1 MKNRVAIT
9 GMGVVSP
16 IGSSIADFAKALRNG
31 DSGISYLQ
39 ELAEKNFVCR
49 VAGISKPIQHNDLI
63 DKFLPEYG
71 DKSIRYALSACI
83 DAWQDA
89 GFEIPD
95 MLSNA
100 TDDRLAV
107 VVGSTC
113 AGYDY
118 FARMKS
124 LIDDGRTKRLGSW
137 FVVNTM
143 HSGPAAFISSLLS
156 ASCRTESVSSACAS
170 GTEAIAR
177 AYDLVSNGI
186 ADVVVTGGCDPD
198 SPYVWAGF
206 DAMRLLCRNGNDNPQ
221 SASRPLSDNASG
233 FVPSAGAGIL
243 VVENMEHAKSRGAKI
258 YAEIVGACV
267 NSGGQRNGGSMT
279 SPNSQ
284 KAVECIQNAVKMAEI
299 SPEKISY
306 INGHLT
312 GTMAD
317 QLEVANWCRALNLK
331 NDFPYINSTKS
342 LIGHALGAAGAI
354 ETIATVLQMHQGFV
368 HVSKNCM
375 PLHPEIANIYDSA
388 KIPQKT
394 IENVSIEYAA
404 KASFGFGDVNACLVL
419 KCCK

>member
-1 MKNRVAIT
+1 MKNSVAIT

-16 IGSSIADFAKALRNG
+16 IGSSIADFAKAVRNG

-39 ELAEKNFVCR
+39 ELEEKNFVCR
-49 VAGISKPIQHNDLI
+49 VAGIPKPIQHNDLI

-71 DKSIRYALSACI
+71 DKAIRYALSACI

-100 TDDRLAV
+100 TDDRLSV

-124 LIDDGRTKRLGSW
+124 LIDEGRTKRLGSW

-143 HSGPAAFISSLLS
+143 HSGPAAFISGLLS
-156 ASCRTESVSSACAS
+156 ASRMTESVSSACAS

-177 AYDLVSNGI
+177 AYDLVSNGV

-221 SASRPLSDNASG
+221 SASRPMCEKASG

-243 VVENMEHAKSRGAKI
+243 VIENMEHARSRGSKI

-284 KAVECIQNAVKMAEI
+284 KAVECIRNAVKMAEI
-299 SPEKISY
+299 NPAEISY

-317 QLEVANWCRALNLK
+317 PLEVANWCRVLNLK

-375 PLHPEIANIYDSA
+375 PLHPEIAKIYDSA
-388 KIPQKT
+388 KIPQQT
-394 IENVSIEYAA
+394 IENVSIEYSA

-419 KCCK
+419 KKYR

>member
-16 IGSSIADFAKALRNG
+16 IGSTVADFAKSLRIG
-31 DSGISYLQ
+31 DSGISYSQ
-39 ELAEKNFVCR
+39 ELEAKNFVCK
-49 VAGISKPIQHNDLI
+49 VAGIPQPIRYNDLI
-63 DKFLPEYG
+63 DKFLPEFG
-71 DKSIRYALSACI
+71 DKSIRYALSAAI

-89 GFEIPD
+89 GFVLPD
-95 MLSNA
+95 LLANA
-100 TDDRLAV
+100 TNDKLAV

-124 LIDDGRTKRLGSW
+124 LVDEGRTKKLGSW

-143 HSGPAAFISSLLS
+143 HSGPAAFLSSLLS
-156 ASCRTESVSSACAS
+156 ASCMTESVSSACAS

-186 ADVVVTGGCDPD
+186 ADVVVAGGCDPD

-206 DAMRLLCRNGNDNPQ
+206 DAMRLLCRNGNDSPQ
-221 SASRPLSDNASG
+221 SASRPLSEKASG

-243 VVENMEHAKSRGAKI
+243 VVENMDHAQSRGSKI

-267 NSGGQRNGGSMT
+267 NSGGQRHGGSMT
-279 SPNSQ
+279 APNSQ
-284 KAVECIQNAVKMAEI
+284 KVVECIQNAVKMAGI
-299 SPEKISY
+299 NPTDVSY

-317 QLEVANWCRALNLK
+317 PLEVANWCRALNLK
-331 NDFPYINSTKS
+331 DDFPYINSTKS

-375 PLHPEIANIYDSA
+375 PLHAEIANIYDSA
-388 KIPQKT
+388 KIPQQT
-394 IENVSIEYAA
+394 VDNVRIEYAT

-419 KCCK
+419 KKV

>member
-9 GMGVVSP
+9 GIGVVSP
-16 IGSSIADFAKALRNG
+16 IGSTLPDFLAALREG
-31 DSGISYLQ
+31 ESSISYSK
-39 ELAEKNFVCR
+39 ELEDKNFVCR
-49 VAGISKPIQHNDLI
+49 VAGIPKPVVHNMGTI
-63 DKFLPEYG
+63 SRIVPEFG
-71 DKSIRYALSACI
+71 DKSIIYALSAGI
-83 DAWQDA
+83 DAWKDA
-89 GFEIPD
+89 GFELPD
-95 MLSNA
+95 MQSSSSC
-100 TDDRLAV
+100 DVSV

-118 FARMKS
+118 FARMKA
-124 LIDDGRTKRLGSW
+124 LIDEGRTKKLGSW

-143 HSGPAAFISSLLS
+143 HSGPAAFLSSLLS
-156 ASCRTESVSSACAS
+156 ASCRAESLSSACAS

-177 AYDLVSNGI
+177 AYELVANGV

-221 SASRPLSDNASG
+221 SASRPLSKKASG

-243 VVENMEHAKSRGAKI
+243 VVENMEHAQSRGAKI

-284 KAVECIQNAVKMAEI
+284 KAVECIQNAVKMTEI
-299 SPEKISY
+299 SPTEISY

-317 QLEVANWCRALNLK
+317 PLEVTNWSRALNLK
-331 NDFPYINSTKS
+331 KVFPYINSTKS

-368 HVSKNCM
+368 HVSQNCM
-375 PLHPEIANIYDSA
+375 PLHAEIAKIYDSA
-388 KIPQKT
+388 KIPQQT

-419 KCCK
+419 KKYR

>member
-1 MKNRVAIT
+1 
-9 GMGVVSP
+9 MGVVSP
-16 IGSSIADFAKALRNG
+16 IGSSIDDFAKALRNG
-31 DSGISYLQ
+31 DSGISNSQ
-39 ELAEKNFVCR
+39 ELEEKNFVCR
-49 VAGISKPIQHNDLI
+49 VAGIPKPIRHNDLI
-63 DKFLPEYG
+63 DKILPEYG
-71 DKSIRYALSACI
+71 DKSIRYALSAAI

-89 GFEIPD
+89 GFVISD
-95 MLSNA
+95 LLANA
-100 TDDRLAV
+100 SDDRLAV

-118 FARMKS
+118 FARMKA
-124 LIDDGRTKRLGSW
+124 LIDEGRTKKLGSW

-143 HSGPAAFISSLLS
+143 HSGPAAFLSSLLS

-177 AYDLVSNGI
+177 AYDMVSNGV

-206 DAMRLLCRNGNDNPQ
+206 DAMRLLCRNGNDSPQ
-221 SASRPLSDNASG
+221 EASRPMGKLANG
-233 FVPSAGAGIL
+233 FVPSAGAGML
-243 VVENMEHAKSRGAKI
+243 VVENMGHAKARGAKI

-299 SPEKISY
+299 SPTEISY

-317 QLEVANWCRALNLK
+317 PLEVANWCRALNLK
-331 NDFPYINSTKS
+331 KDFPYINSTKS

-354 ETIATVLQMHQGFV
+354 ETIATILQMYQGFV
-368 HVSKNCM
+368 HVSRNCT
-375 PLHPEIANIYDSA
+375 PLHAEVAKIYDSA

-394 IENVSIEYAA
+394 VENVYFEYAA

-419 KCCK
+419 KKYR

>member
-39 ELAEKNFVCR
+39 ELEEKNFVCR
-49 VAGISKPIQHNDLI
+49 VAGIPKPIQHNDLI

-124 LIDDGRTKRLGSW
+124 LIDEGRTKRLGSW

-156 ASCRTESVSSACAS
+156 ASCRTESMSSACAS
-170 GTEAIAR
+170 GTEAIVR
-177 AYDLVSNGI
+177 AYDLVSNGV

-221 SASRPLSDNASG
+221 SASRPMCENASG

-243 VVENMEHAKSRGAKI
+243 VIENMEHAQSRGSKI
-258 YAEIVGACV
+258 YAEIVGACI

-284 KAVECIQNAVKMAEI
+284 KAVKCIQNAVKMAEI
-299 SPEKISY
+299 SPTEISY

-317 QLEVANWCRALNLK
+317 PLEVANWCRALNLK

-354 ETIATVLQMHQGFV
+354 ETIATVLQMHQGFL
-368 HVSKNCM
+368 HVSQNCM
-375 PLHPEIANIYDSA
+375 PLYPDIANNYDSA

>member
-1 MKNRVAIT
+1 MKNRVVIT

-16 IGSSIADFAKALRNG
+16 IGSNISDFAKSLCNG
-31 DSGISYLQ
+31 DSGISYSQ
-39 ELAEKNFVCR
+39 ELEEKNFVCR
-49 VAGISKPIQHNDLI
+49 VAGIPKPIQHNDLI

-71 DKSIRYALSACI
+71 DKSIKYALSACI

-89 GFEIPD
+89 GFVIPD

-118 FARMKS
+118 FARMKA
-124 LIDDGRTKRLGSW
+124 LIDEGRVKRLGSW
-137 FVVNTM
+137 FVSNTM
-143 HSGPAAFISSLLS
+143 HSGPAAFLSGLLG
-156 ASCRTESVSSACAS
+156 ASCRVESVSSACAS
-170 GTEAIAR
+170 GAEAIVR
-177 AYDLVSNGI
+177 AYDLISSGI

-206 DAMRLLCRNGNDNPQ
+206 DSMRLLCRNGNDNPQ
-221 SASRPLSDNASG
+221 WASRPMNENASG

-243 VVENMEHAKSRGAKI
+243 VVESMEHAKSRGAKI
-258 YAEIVGACV
+258 YAEIASACV

-284 KAVECIQNAVKMAEI
+284 KAVECIQNALKMAEI
-299 SPEKISY
+299 CSEDISY

-317 QLEVANWCRALNLK
+317 PLEVANWCRALNLR

-354 ETIATVLQMHQGFV
+354 EAIATVLQMHQKFV
-368 HVSKNCM
+368 HVSRNCL
-375 PLHPEIANIYDSA
+375 PFHAEIAKIYDSA
-388 KIPQKT
+388 KIPQQT
-394 IENVSIEYAA
+394 IENVDMEYAT

-419 KCCK
+419 KKYR

>member
-1 MKNRVAIT
+1 
-9 GMGVVSP
+9 MGVVSP
-16 IGSSIADFAKALRNG
+16 IGSTVADFAKSLRIG
-31 DSGISYLQ
+31 DSGISYSQ
-39 ELAEKNFVCR
+39 ELEAKNFVCK
-49 VAGISKPIQHNDLI
+49 VAGIPQPIRYNDLI
-63 DKFLPEYG
+63 DKFLPEFG
-71 DKSIRYALSACI
+71 DKSIRYALSAAI

-89 GFEIPD
+89 GFVLPD
-95 MLSNA
+95 LLANA
-100 TDDRLAV
+100 TNDKLAV

-124 LIDDGRTKRLGSW
+124 LVDEGRTKKLGSW

-143 HSGPAAFISSLLS
+143 HSGPAAFLSSLLS
-156 ASCRTESVSSACAS
+156 ASCMTESVSSACAS

-186 ADVVVTGGCDPD
+186 ADVVVAGGCDPD

-206 DAMRLLCRNGNDNPQ
+206 DAMRLLCRNGNDSPQ
-221 SASRPLSDNASG
+221 SASRPLSEKASG

-243 VVENMEHAKSRGAKI
+243 VVENMDHAQSRGSKI

-267 NSGGQRNGGSMT
+267 NSGGQRHGGSMT
-279 SPNSQ
+279 APNSQ
-284 KAVECIQNAVKMAEI
+284 KVVECIQNAVKMAGI
-299 SPEKISY
+299 NPTDVSY

-317 QLEVANWCRALNLK
+317 PLEVANWCRALNLK
-331 NDFPYINSTKS
+331 DDFPYINSTKS

-375 PLHPEIANIYDSA
+375 PLHAEIANIYDSA
-388 KIPQKT
+388 KIPQQT
-394 IENVSIEYAA
+394 VDNVRIEYAT

-419 KCCK
+419 KKV

>member
-39 ELAEKNFVCR
+39 ELEEKNFVCR
-49 VAGISKPIQHNDLI
+49 VAGIPKPIQHNDLI

-113 AGYDY
+113 TGYDY

-156 ASCRTESVSSACAS
+156 ASCRTESMSSACAS
-170 GTEAIAR
+170 GTEAIVR
-177 AYDLVSNGI
+177 AYDLVSNGV

-221 SASRPLSDNASG
+221 SASRPMCENASG

-243 VVENMEHAKSRGAKI
+243 VIENMEHAQSRGSKI
-258 YAEIVGACV
+258 YAEIVGACI

-284 KAVECIQNAVKMAEI
+284 KAVKCIQNAVKMAEI
-299 SPEKISY
+299 SPTEISY

-317 QLEVANWCRALNLK
+317 PLEVANWCRALNLK

-354 ETIATVLQMHQGFV
+354 ETIATVLQMHQGFL
-368 HVSKNCM
+368 HVSQNCM
-375 PLHPEIANIYDSA
+375 PLYPDIANNYDSA